1 MNKEYFPTYFLPL
14 TSYLL
19 FLTSLFPPSLSA
31 GTFSLTELDL
41 GEGCGVADSA
51 RVEILKALAAATS
64 VDPDM
69 AGKKIKLSDPALF
82 EEPFVVL
89 SCSKA
94 PGALDYDEALN
105 LRLYL
110 SAGGTLFAN
119 DASGLRKSPFAL
131 WLARAV
137 EAALPGAALKPAARE
152 HPLFK
157 SFFMSVAPGG
167 RFDLEREPTAAE
179 YGGRYAVIFSRN
191 DLPGVWPR
199 DALGRY
205 LYEPSPGGARQRRE
219 GEKLTL
225 NILIYALTGSYKQD
239 AVHQPFI
246 MQRLREL
253 DAADLRRDHGRE
265 RRGRLLIEHVEG

>member
-1 MNKEYFPTYFLPL
+1 MNPAPAILISLLIL
-14 TSYLL
+14 TPGVS
-19 FLTSLFPPSLSA
+19 FC
-31 GTFSLTELDL
+31 FSLTELDL
-41 GEGCGVADSA
+41 GDGCGVADSI
-51 RVEILKALAAATS
+51 RGEVLKALAAATS

-69 AGKKIKLSDPALF
+69 ARKKVRLSDPALF
-82 EEPFVVL
+82 EEPFLVL

-94 PGALDYDEALN
+94 PVALNYDEARN
-105 LRLYL
+105 LHLYL
-110 SAGGTLFAN
+110 AAGGTLFAN
-119 DASGLRKSPFAL
+119 DASGLRKSPFSL
-131 WLARAV
+131 WLTRAL
-137 EAALPGAALKPAARE
+137 EFSLPDAALKPAARE

-167 RFDLEREPTAAE
+167 RFDLEREPSAAE

-191 DLPGVWPR
+191 DLLGVWPR

-225 NILIYALTGSYKQD
+225 NIIIYALTGSYKQD
-239 AVHQPFI
+239 AVHQPYI

-253 DAADLRRDHGRE
+253 DAVPGARQ
-265 RRGRLLIEHVEG
+265 

>member
-1 MNKEYFPTYFLPL
+1 MRTARTVLV
-14 TSYLL
+14 TLL
-19 FLTSLFPPSLSA
+19 LACMPGVSFC
-31 GTFSLTELDL
+31 FSLTELDL

-51 RVEILKALAAATS
+51 RLEVLKALAAATS

-69 AGKKIKLSDPALF
+69 AGKKVKLSDPALF

-94 PGALDYDEALN
+94 PGALDDDEARN

-119 DASGLRKSPFAL
+119 DVSGLRKSPFAL
-131 WLARAV
+131 WLNRAL
-137 EAALPGAALKPAARE
+137 EMALPGSPLKPAARE

-167 RFDLEREPTAAE
+167 RFDLERQPSAAE
-179 YGGRYAVIFSRN
+179 YAGRYAVIFSRN
-191 DLPGVWPR
+191 DLLGVWPK

-205 LYEPSPGGARQRRE
+205 LYDPSPGGARQRHE

-225 NILIYALTGSYKQD
+225 NIIIYALTGSYKQD

-253 DAADLRRDHGRE
+253 DAMPAPAKAAP
-265 RRGRLLIEHVEG
+265 